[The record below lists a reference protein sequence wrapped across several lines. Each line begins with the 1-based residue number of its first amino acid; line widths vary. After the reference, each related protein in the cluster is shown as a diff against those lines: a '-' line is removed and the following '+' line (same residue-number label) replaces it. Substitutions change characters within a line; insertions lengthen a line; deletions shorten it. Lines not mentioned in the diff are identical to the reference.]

1 MHDYDLVVTGGLTG
15 LSMQLTGGFIEQ
27 YWGTYVPVC
36 REVLELLFNRS
47 IPEVQEQAFQTTD
60 FIAEPDRRY
69 GVRLNET
76 LEYRGYEG
84 ILDYDRET
92 RNRAQR
98 DTHGSLPANREKRER
113 LCLSRFS

>member
-15 LSMQLTGGFIEQ
+15 LSMQRTGGFMEQ
-27 YWGTYVPVC
+27 YWGNVC
-36 REVLELLFNRS
+36 TG
-47 IPEVQEQAFQTTD
+47 VQRGAGAGVSD
-60 FIAEPDRRY
+60 GGLHRGKPDRRY

-76 LEYRGYEG
+76 LEYRGYKG

-98 DTHGSLPANREKRER
+98 DTHGALPANREKRER